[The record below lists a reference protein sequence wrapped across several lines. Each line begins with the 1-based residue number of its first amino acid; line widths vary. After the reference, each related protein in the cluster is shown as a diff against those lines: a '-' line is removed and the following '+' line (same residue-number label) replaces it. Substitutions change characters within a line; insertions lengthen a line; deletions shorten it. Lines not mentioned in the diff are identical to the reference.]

1 MQKVIAY
8 GLGHDFNLDK
18 KLIHE
23 KYDVVGYCDRDAS
36 KSEAYGNKQ
45 IKREQLKERLK
56 ACDLLLLT
64 VARDRMDIVHDLI
77 LNFGIPLGKV
87 WFFRHT
93 GVEDS
98 FRTPI
103 SPCYNFNFN
112 FYGQFYDDAVLWLL
126 FKQLGYKPKQ
136 VRYLE
141 IGTNDPILANNT
153 YFFYA
158 SGGRGTLVDPLP
170 TSARFCQLMR
180 PEDRFVQAAISDIGG
195 VDATVYVGVAAQG
208 SSLHEE
214 YAPQRHIEIK
224 VPQLGINDL
233 LLTLEYV
240 PELLVVDAEGEDET
254 ILRSLNYN
262 KYRPIIIEVEIDKT
276 ENEGDD
282 FYQFMDEKGYI
293 FFAHLGGN
301 AIFIEGSK
309 YKTLRMHDDD

>member
-56 ACDLLLLT
+56 ECDLLLLT
-64 VARDRMDIVHDLI
+64 AARDRMDIVHDLI
-77 LNFGIPLGKV
+77 INFGIPLSKI

-93 GVEDS
+93 GAEES
-98 FRTPI
+98 FPHAGLLPY
-103 SPCYNFNFN
+103 SPKYS

-126 FKQLGYKPKQ
+126 FAQLGYKPTH
-136 VRYLE
+136 VHYLE

-158 SGGRGTLVDPLP
+158 SGGSGTLVDPLP
-170 TSARFCQLMR
+170 TSERFCRLMR
-180 PEDRFVQAAISDIGG
+180 PEDRFIQAAVSDNSSA
-195 VDATVYVGVAAQG
+195 DATIYVGVAAQG

-214 YAPQRHIEIK
+214 YAPRKHIEIQ
-224 VPQLGINDL
+224 VPQIGINDL
-233 LLTLEYV
+233 LQTLEYV
-240 PELLVVDAEGEDET
+240 PELLVVDAEGEDEK
-254 ILRSLNYN
+254 ILRSLNYD
-262 KYRPIIIEVEIDKT
+262 KYRPVIIEVEIDKA
-276 ENEGDD
+276 ENDGED
-282 FYQFMDEKGYI
+282 FYQFVEGKGYI
-293 FFAHLGGN
+293 FCVRLGGN
-301 AIFIEGSK
+301 AIFIEESK
-309 YKTLRMHDDD
+309 YKSMRMCNDD